1 MKAEQENADQKQA
14 AVNAAQDALDSVDQ
28 NYQQGALG
36 FYNWLINNES
46 LTDAQ
51 RADAERAVEW
61 IEYGMNS
68 NITGMEQKR
77 VILGGEQDS
86 TNLEN
91 VKWALADLTAFQQE
105 RENDVFA
112 QYYWKDDPENLKM
125 HISASSMAFA
135 QISANEA
142 AYTYNHTFFR
152 DNNGPDY
159 GASAESLGWGLREAG
174 LLTGEQGYVLQA
186 IEELGITEITVDNAA
201 SILEKA
207 QEIANK
213 DAWPGTIG
221 TIGHWQHSILSTVSG
236 VAYSTYNGVATV
248 AHDTMWDVSPDATYT
263 VEEIQQ
269 LFDEYYGTVNKES
282 CQELLEAAEA
292 EYESALEALRQAEA
306 DLADAKEAV
315 QAAQEEAGA
324 KAQLVAAAQNKK
336 DSAQK
341 AFDEAEQDA
350 LQKKDALEKA
360 QAVFETRKAETKTA
374 SDAVAL
380 AEEQKENADK
390 AATDAETVLE
400 QSQAAADT
408 AESEMTELRAAADQK
423 KSEMDKLGTEE
434 SIRQLQADL
443 DDAQSARTEAEA
455 DVTEKA
461 QDVEE
466 AQAVLDERKANVAE
480 KQETL
485 TELEQ
490 IRLDIRGDMDLAHQN
505 LNAAKESLEEILA
518 AYAGVQAAIDARDL
532 ALADVENALGNL
544 EAART
549 SLADATEAVEAAQ
562 AAYDNAEAAYEIAAG
577 MTLDAALAAEPGDA
591 IYQEF
596 DETRQSI
603 EEAEALIA
611 QLDGQIAEAE
621 ENVKAKEDA
630 LAEAQRI
637 KAVADADVAI
647 AAAEY
652 QEFLTVVSGND
663 SKYVTGS
670 NGTVEI
676 SANGNMSSFTGV
688 MIDGTLIDPSFYRV
702 TGNSVILDKSILD
715 TLGAGKHTVAIVYEY
730 GTAETYINIEE
741 AEKNAGGTEPSGSVQ
756 QVQVSTS
763 TRSEIPKTGD
773 PGVTGV
779 AAQMVLELGAAAAA
793 AKKRFRKNR

>member
-14 AVNAAQDALDSVDQ
+14 AVNAAQEALDSVDQ

-207 QEIANK
+207 QEIAVE
-213 DAWPGTIG
+213 DAWSF
-221 TIGHWQHSILSTVSG
+221 TIGHWEHSIMTTVSG
-236 VAYSTYNGVATV
+236 VAYSTYNGWATV
-248 AHDTMWDVSPDATYT
+248 AHDTMWGVSADATYT

-269 LFDEYYGTVNKES
+269 LFDEYYATVNKES
-282 CQELLEAAEA
+282 CQKLLEAAEA
-292 EYESALEALRQAEA
+292 EYEIALAALRQAEA
-306 DLADAKEAV
+306 NLVEAKKAV

-350 LQKKDALEKA
+350 LQKKDALEEA

-390 AATDAETVLE
+390 AATDAEAVLE

-443 DDAQSARTEAEA
+443 DDAQAARTEAEA

-490 IRLDIRGDMDLAHQN
+490 IRLDIRGEMDLAHQN

-532 ALADVENALGNL
+532 ALADVENAQGKL

-715 TLGAGKHTVAIVYEY
+715 TLGAGKHAVALVYEY

-741 AEKNAGGTEPSGSVQ
+741 AEKNADGTEPSGSVQ
-756 QVQVSTS
+756 QVKVSTS
-763 TRSEIPKTGD
+763 TSSEIPKTGD

-779 AAQMVLELGAAAAA
+779 AAQMVLALGAAAAA
-793 AKKRFRKNR
+793 AKKRFLKNR